1 MVTMLTSCVAASPIR
16 GEIRRIRRA
25 RTAPRSVSVRARKD
39 VDTLVRANLPSRFR
53 SRAIQGP
60 LRRGLVHR
68 SPTRIASDA
77 AKDDPEVELSDGV
90 TLDGKAELASVVKFA
105 VPLLA
110 TNIVTPLLTMTDT
123 AFVGRCAA
131 DSVVQLA
138 ALGVSTPLTD
148 YTVSLAAFIPAGLT
162 NIVSNGVARGEGKE
176 SLASKTYGALIVSLT
191 LSSIVAIVLNVW
203 PDQLLTMLK
212 TPPEV
217 MSAAIE
223 YTRIRSIAMPAA
235 YLTAAAYAVLV
246 ARKDT
251 TSPLACVCVA
261 AAVNVLL
268 DWIAVGVMGKGAAGA
283 AWATTAALYAGA
295 VAILGVLKRKGF
307 MDAFP
312 WGEFRWKDQIGPVMA
327 FAGPITFLVFALLSI
342 YTTLIIMSNALGVT
356 VSAAHRIAGNIFAV
370 AVLCGDPLIQAGQAF
385 MPRYLLPAV
394 PKRVA
399 ARKMAG
405 LLQGVGLFT
414 GFSASTACAF
424 VCLFGGWAFT
434 RDAAVVAQLR
444 AVVVPVCAAV
454 VTNIV
459 SKSMYGVTVAAKQL
473 GFLAAITGVGLV
485 GFAGSLWW
493 FKHNLVGS
501 ELYYWMWWVV
511 AGYYGLAIAA
521 IQVRSFGVP
530 GIVKGSF
537 HDDRKDTPAPATA

>member
-77 AKDDPEVELSDGV
+77 TKDDPEVELSDGV
-90 TLDGKAELASVVKFA
+90 TLDRKAELASVVKFA

-131 DSVVQLA
+131 DSVIQLA

-162 NIVSNGVARGEGKE
+162 NIISNGVARGEGKE

-203 PDQLLTMLK
+203 PEQLLTMLK

-217 MSAAIE
+217 MAAAIE

-307 MDAFP
+307 TDAFP

-370 AVLCGDPLIQAGQAF
+370 AVLCGDPLTVS
-385 MPRYLLPAV
+385 YTHLTLPTICSV
-394 PKRVA
+394 
-399 ARKMAG
+399 
-405 LLQGVGLFT
+405 
-414 GFSASTACAF
+414 
-424 VCLFGGWAFT
+424 
-434 RDAAVVAQLR
+434 
-444 AVVVPVCAAV
+444 
-454 VTNIV
+454 
-459 SKSMYGVTVAAKQL
+459 
-473 GFLAAITGVGLV
+473 
-485 GFAGSLWW
+485 
-493 FKHNLVGS
+493 
-501 ELYYWMWWVV
+501 
-511 AGYYGLAIAA
+511 
-521 IQVRSFGVP
+521 
-530 GIVKGSF
+530 
-537 HDDRKDTPAPATA
+537 